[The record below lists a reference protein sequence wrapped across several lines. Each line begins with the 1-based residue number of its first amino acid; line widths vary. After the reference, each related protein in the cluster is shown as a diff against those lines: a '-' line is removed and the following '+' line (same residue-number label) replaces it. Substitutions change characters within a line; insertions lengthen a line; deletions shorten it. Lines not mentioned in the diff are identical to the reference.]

1 MSLAV
6 KPTTRSPLTVPAC
19 LPSRL
24 TCQTHG
30 ECCASVMPLLRG
42 RCIMANSIRWSLI
55 EGHGPPRVGSGKWK
69 SRRRQG
75 LGGRGNSEATPEA
88 PPLSSKFGHSL
99 GGSTRVLSRGATPA
113 GPDPPSPADDTGPRC
128 SALQQWR
135 TAHHRPWPSAT
146 PRIRSSESV
155 QDRAQRGRHDGT
167 RAIRRSGHT
176 AHLQTAHPRLR
187 CPSRT
192 NFRWPFGSKRF
203 WIPLTEKGG
212 SLALPRVFPLFW
224 WGTGT
229 CRRFARD

>member
-42 RCIMANSIRWSLI
+42 GCIMANSIRWSLI

-88 PPLSSKFGHSL
+88 PPLSSKFGYSL
-99 GGSTRVLSRGATPA
+99 GGSTRVLGRGATPA
-113 GPDPPSPADDTGPRC
+113 GPDPPSSADDTGPRC

-146 PRIRSSESV
+146 PGSGPANPSKTGRNGVGTTGRGQSGV
-155 QDRAQRGRHDGT
+155 QGT
-167 RAIRRSGHT
+167 PLIFRQPTQDCGVLPGLVYGAPSASRR
-176 AHLQTAHPRLR
+176 
-187 CPSRT
+187 
-192 NFRWPFGSKRF
+192 
-203 WIPLTEKGG
+203 
-212 SLALPRVFPLFW
+212 V
-224 WGTGT
+224 
-229 CRRFARD
+229 

>member
-30 ECCASVMPLLRG
+30 EYCASVMPLLRG
-42 RCIMANSIRWSLI
+42 GCIMANSIRWSLI

-88 PPLSSKFGHSL
+88 PPLSSKFGYSL
-99 GGSTRVLSRGATPA
+99 GGSTRVLGRGATPA

-155 QDRAQRGRHDGT
+155 QDRTQRGRHDGT

-187 CPSRT
+187 CSSRT
-192 NFRWPFGSKRF
+192 GLRCALSVRTCVTHLTRQECSSCLTTGV
-203 WIPLTEKGG
+203 PLVLVGHRH
-212 SLALPRVFPLFW
+212 LPALR
-224 WGTGT
+224 
-229 CRRFARD
+229 